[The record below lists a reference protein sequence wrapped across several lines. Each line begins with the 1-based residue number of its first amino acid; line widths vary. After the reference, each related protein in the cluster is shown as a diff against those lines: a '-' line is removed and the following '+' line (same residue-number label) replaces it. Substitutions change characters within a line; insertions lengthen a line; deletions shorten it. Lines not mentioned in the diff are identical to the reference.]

1 MKKISGYV
9 TLFMILSMAS
19 GCVVDFQDSIT
30 GNGDVVTQTRELHE
44 FSGIKVSSGIQVFIS
59 KGDIQSVEVETDE
72 NLQEW
77 IRTDVNGG
85 ILDIYCEKTIRL
97 AKTKKVNIVCKR
109 LENID
114 ISSGGRITGLTN
126 FDAEKLD
133 IEISSGGQLRYETHA
148 SEIEISLSSAGHA
161 DIKGTT
167 GKLKANLS
175 SAGELRAF
183 DLEAGSCDISVSSA
197 GVAQVSVK
205 DEASF
210 KASSAGRIHY
220 IGEPR
225 IQEINTSSA
234 GSVNKK

>member
-9 TLFMILSMAS
+9 ALFMILSMAA
-19 GCVVDFQDSIT
+19 GCVVDFSDSIT
-30 GNGDVVTQTRELHE
+30 GNGNVVTQTRDVRE
-44 FSGIKVSSGIQVFIS
+44 FSGIKVSTGIQVFLT

-77 IRTDVNGG
+77 VRTDVNGG
-85 ILDIYCEKTIRL
+85 VLDIYCEKTIRM

-109 LENID
+109 LDNID
-114 ISSGGRITGLTN
+114 ISSAGKITGLTN

-133 IEISSGGQLRYETHA
+133 IEISSGGQLSYETHA
-148 SEIEISLSSAGHA
+148 SEIEISLSSAGRA
-161 DIKGTT
+161 EIKGST
-167 GKLKANLS
+167 GKLKADLS
-175 SAGELRAF
+175 SASELKAY
-183 DLEAGSCDISVSSA
+183 DLEAGSCDVSVSSA
-197 GVAQVSVK
+197 GVAHVSVK

-220 IGEPR
+220 MGEPK